1 MDTRRLRKIVRQF
14 GEKKI
19 MVLGDFVADEYI
31 LGKTS
36 RISREAPV
44 LILQYLSRQVVLGG
58 AGNATNNLAA
68 LGAAAVPMGI
78 LGDDPTGREVM
89 RQLDRLEIDTT
100 RLRLQRDYVTTTKT
114 RIMAGG
120 RHQHTAQQQVVRID
134 RGESNRTSERTEA
147 AFLKAL
153 EEDAPRMDGLIVS
166 DYQYG
171 VLSTRIIEKVNQIAK
186 SNACLV
192 VADSRFRTLAFRGV
206 TAVTPNEP
214 EVEEALGI
222 RLEDDDEAVRI
233 AGERILD
240 RVQSRAVLITR
251 GSKGMALIEPGGK
264 AEFIRIH
271 GSDEITDVTG
281 AGDTVIVIFTLAL
294 ASGATLSEAARL
306 ANIGGG
312 LVVMKRG
319 TATVSREELENALD
333 RVKR

>member
-1 MDTRRLRKIVRQF
+1 METRRLRKIVEQF
-14 GEKKI
+14 AGKKI

-68 LGAAAVPMGI
+68 LGATVVPMGVI
-78 LGDDPTGREVM
+78 GDDETGREVT
-89 RQLDRLEIDTT
+89 RQLKRLGVDTAL
-100 RLRLQRDYVTTTKT
+100 LRTQRDRVTTTKT

-120 RHQHTAQQQVVRID
+120 RHQHTSQQQVVRID
-134 RGESNRTSERTEA
+134 RGEFDRVSDQTEA
-147 AFLKAL
+147 AFLMAL
-153 EEDAPRMDGLIVS
+153 DEEIPHMDALVIS

-171 VLSTRIIEKVNQIAK
+171 VLSPRVIEKINQIAK
-186 SNACLV
+186 RDSCIITV
-192 VADSRFRTLAFRGV
+192 DSRYRMLSFRGV
-206 TAVTPNEP
+206 SAVTPNEP

-222 RLEDDDEAVRI
+222 RLSDEEAAVRA
-233 AGERILD
+233 AGEQILE

-251 GSKGMALIEPGGK
+251 GSKGMALIEQDGK
-264 AEFIRIH
+264 AEFIPIY
-271 GSDEITDVTG
+271 GTDEIADVTG

-294 ASGATLSEAARL
+294 ASGATLLEAAQL

-312 LVVMKRG
+312 IVVMKRG
-319 TATVSREELENALD
+319 TATVCREELEAALQ
-333 RVKR
+333 KPL

>member
-1 MDTRRLRKIVRQF
+1 METRRLTKIVQQF
-14 GEKKI
+14 ADKKI

-44 LILQYLSRQVVLGG
+44 LILEYLSRQVVLGG

-68 LGAAAVPMGI
+68 LGAAVVPMGVI
-78 LGDDPTGREVM
+78 GDDETGREVM
-89 RQLDRLEIDTT
+89 RQLKRLGVDTAL
-100 RLRLQRDYVTTTKT
+100 LRVQRDHVTTTKT
-114 RIMAGG
+114 RVMAGG
-120 RHQHTAQQQVVRID
+120 RHQHTSQQQVVRID
-134 RGESNRTSERTEA
+134 RGETNRVSERSEA

-153 EEDAPRMDGLIVS
+153 DEETPRMDGVVIS

-171 VLSTRIIEKVNQIAK
+171 VLSPRVIEKVNQIVK
-186 SNACLV
+186 RDSCLV
-192 VADSRFRTLAFRGV
+192 VVDSRFRMLSFRGV

-222 RLEDDDEAVRI
+222 RLEDDEEAVRV

-251 GSKGMALIEPGGK
+251 GSKGMALIEPGK
-264 AEFIRIH
+264 AEFIPIH
-271 GSDEITDVTG
+271 GTDEIADVTG

-294 ASGATLSEAARL
+294 ASGATLLEAAQL
-306 ANIGGG
+306 ANVGGG
-312 LVVMKRG
+312 IVVMKRG
-319 TATVSREELENALD
+319 TATVSPEELKRALA
-333 RVKR
+333 RVNR